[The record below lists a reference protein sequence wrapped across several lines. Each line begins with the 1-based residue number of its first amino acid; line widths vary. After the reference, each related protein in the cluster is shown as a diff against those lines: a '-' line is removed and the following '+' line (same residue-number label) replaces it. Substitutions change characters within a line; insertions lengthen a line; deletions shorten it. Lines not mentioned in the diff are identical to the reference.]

1 MSKKVLTRKTD
12 EKGRVTLTKDFAN
25 CKVTVEFHGEE
36 VRIRKAKQSRPRK
49 YSLKQLMAGVTPE
62 NLHPEFQTGPAVG
75 REVP

>member
-1 MSKKVLTRKTD
+1 MPKKGLTRKTD

-25 CKVTVEFHGEE
+25 CMVTVEFHGEE
-36 VRIRKAKQSRPRK
+36 VRIRKAKQNRPRK

-62 NLHPEFQTGPAVG
+62 NLHPEFNTGPAVG